1 MSLTNGISCWTN
13 DPIFV
18 NVYLRQQDGHY
29 RRVASI
35 TLILHTYTIL
45 TGQCIIHTMADLDA
59 NSDAEYFHDPEF
71 IATSGGWVHK
81 NNVHWLFRRSPFF
94 DRTCVNNDLYVQNEF
109 DPDGGRVLGSL
120 DAFENAVS
128 KIKGRQY
135 VVAVDPL
142 SNFTMQ
148 TDHDGAPKQ
157 NMLWVIRYQDRYGY
171 GLDDYTP
178 LDYFYITQSGVVFK
192 APRLDRLIGN
202 RILQAQLALDKV
214 FVAASELP
222 VFSAANGHTYF
233 VPEQKKTPVP
243 DSVVSARAESPIP
256 DAQSINKE
264 LSEEEVKSDQR
275 NLMAALRMTLSLGG
289 KYADDMPLVG
299 EPGSWRFA
307 ATKDSAQVPRVTAG
321 RVPGSPTAS
330 SRLGTPAPSTNL
342 VSSK

>member
-1 MSLTNGISCWTN
+1 
-13 DPIFV
+13 
-18 NVYLRQQDGHY
+18 
-29 RRVASI
+29 
-35 TLILHTYTIL
+35 
-45 TGQCIIHTMADLDA
+45 MADSDA

-120 DAFENAVS
+120 DTFENAVS

-142 SNFTMQ
+142 NNFTMQ
-148 TDHDGAPKQ
+148 TDHDGSPKQ

-171 GLDDYTP
+171 GPDDYTP
-178 LDYFYITQSGVVFK
+178 LDYFYITNSGVIFK

-202 RILQAQLALDKV
+202 RVLQAQLALDKV

-222 VFSAANGHTYF
+222 VFSATNGHTYF
-233 VPEQKKTPVP
+233 VPEPKKASVTASVGPVG
-243 DSVVSARAESPIP
+243 AEAAAPGTQAT
-256 DAQSINKE
+256 DKE
-264 LSEEEVKSDQR
+264 LSDEEMKSDQR
-275 NLMAALRMTLSLGG
+275 VLLAALQMTMSLGG
-289 KYADDMPLVG
+289 KYADDMPLMG
-299 EPGSWRFA
+299 EPGNWRFA
-307 ATKDSAQVPRVTAG
+307 ATKDSAQNLKATTG
-321 RVPGSPTAS
+321 RVPASPVAS